1 MSVLP
6 PHLQVEP
13 IRRAAPRVSRR
24 LPALVTVLLETG
36 MAAGLFWFLKQ
47 GVKPARIPPK
57 ATFNVELVEDPSPS
71 ASSGKSGSGAT
82 DPVKEP
88 DPVLAPLADLI
99 HMPDRSMEKPREAL
113 SDPSLPLAPGGDGRP
128 KGEDGTGDGIGI
140 GPGFGIK
147 GMGPGGLA
155 VHIGDMEVLRREEP
169 AYPSSEMSN
178 GIEDMVELEVTIDE
192 HGVPIHVKVSKAKVP
207 NLAEEALRAIKLWRF
222 AAVRYKGVPV
232 RATFR
237 MDVNFMIS
245 NKRARPKRS

>member
-6 PHLQVEP
+6 PHLQIEP
-13 IRRAAPRVSRR
+13 VRRSSPPASRR
-24 LPALVTVLLETG
+24 LPILVTVFVETG
-36 MAAGLFWFLKQ
+36 MAAGFLWFL
-47 GVKPARIPPK
+47 GRGIKPRAVPPK
-57 ATFNVELVEDPSPS
+57 VTFNVELVEDPSPS

-88 DPVLAPLADLI
+88 DPVLEPMADLAS
-99 HMPDRSMEKPREAL
+99 MPDRSMEKPREAL
-113 SDPSLPLAPGGDGRP
+113 SDPLLPLAPGGDGRP
-128 KGEDGTGDGIGI
+128 KGEGGAGGGDGV

-147 GMGPGGLA
+147 GMGPGGLR
-155 VHIGDMEVLRREEP
+155 VRIGDMEVLRREEP
-169 AYPSSEMSN
+169 VYPISEMSN

-192 HGVPIHVKVSKAKVP
+192 HGVPVHVKVSKATVP

-237 MDVNFMIS
+237 MDVNFMIG
-245 NKRARPKRS
+245 NKRAVPKKL